1 MNKTFISCL
10 KIKTTQL
17 IIISLSKY
25 AIKIFVK
32 KLIPKILDKTKTNHK
47 YFMEMDL
54 HHVFRYL

>member
-32 KLIPKILDKTKTNHK
+32 KLIPKILDKTKTKHK
-47 YFMEMDL
+47 YFMEISL
-54 HHVFRYL
+54 IITN

>member
-1 MNKTFISCL
+1 MNKKFISCL

-32 KLIPKILDKTKTNHK
+32 KLIPKILDKTKTKHK
-47 YFMEMDL
+47 YFMEISL
-54 HHVFRYL
+54 IITN

>member
-17 IIISLSKY
+17 ISLSKY

-32 KLIPKILDKTKTNHK
+32 KLIPKILDKTKTNDK
-47 YFMEMDL
+47 YFMEISL
-54 HHVFRYL
+54 IITN